1 MNYIIQTLK
10 KYPNRNINQISLM
23 LNISPLEVAEVQREY
38 YKPFL
43 KRDSPL
49 WGSKGGVLT
58 SRESIKIR

>member
-1 MNYIIQTLK
+1 
-10 KYPNRNINQISLM
+10 M